1 MYSIAYIKYLN
12 RYKANKDMKM
22 YFFQRLLSKMISLV
36 RKDQKP
42 DLRYAIYDGKCV
54 IFLSQPASLEITRQ
68 YLAMVE
74 KK

>member
-1 MYSIAYIKYLN
+1 
-12 RYKANKDMKM
+12 M